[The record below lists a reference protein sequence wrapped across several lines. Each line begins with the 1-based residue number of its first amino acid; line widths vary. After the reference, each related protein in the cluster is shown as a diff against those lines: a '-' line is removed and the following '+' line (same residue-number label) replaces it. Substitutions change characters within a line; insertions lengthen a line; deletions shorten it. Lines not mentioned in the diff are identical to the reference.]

1 MEVDPP
7 FVPADSG
14 SDDDETTIAA
24 AEASHTARKRTRSR
38 LDSAGNELSD
48 LQHEATLPLPE
59 LLERHNGY
67 RKDEV
72 SALDLASPHTGTAAA
87 SAARAA
93 RFARRKASDGAAT
106 PTASTPATAGTASP
120 SENWAMA
127 LSEDLNDA
135 GADADFTIADEAD
148 DEATLEAEERGVSA
162 AQRAAEEA
170 AELAALQAEQDMPI
184 EELMRMYGR

>member
-1 MEVDPP
+1 
-7 FVPADSG
+7 
-14 SDDDETTIAA
+14 
-24 AEASHTARKRTRSR
+24 
-38 LDSAGNELSD
+38 
-48 LQHEATLPLPE
+48 
-59 LLERHNGY
+59 
-67 RKDEV
+67 
-72 SALDLASPHTGTAAA
+72 
-87 SAARAA
+87 
-93 RFARRKASDGAAT
+93 
-106 PTASTPATAGTASP
+106 
-120 SENWAMA
+120 MA